1 MSEEDR
7 MLDTMV
13 KLLETQTALCKGI
26 LESTPE
32 NFEEE
37 HAVSLMVLKE
47 INRKSED
54 LINFLSG
61 RYMV

>member
-47 INRKSED
+47 INRKSKD

-61 RYMV
+61 KYMV